1 MLFNSSFITGVVPE
15 KFKLARVITVYK
27 EGSQTNLSNYRPI
40 SLLYTFNMILEK
52 LMFKRLMNFIDKQN
66 ILYNKQFG
74 FRQKYSKQYYLLS
87 QIRFLKKAIVDEFY
101 SCGIFLD
108 FSKAFDTINH
118 DILIKKLEHYGFRRI
133 VKDWF

>member
-1 MLFNSSFITGVVPE
+1 MLFNSSFTTGVVPE

-40 SLLYTFNMILEK
+40 SLLYAFNMILEN
-52 LMFKRLMNFIDKQN
+52 LMFKILMNFIDKQN

-87 QIRFLKKAIVDEFY
+87 QIRFKKKSY
-101 SCGIFLD
+101 CGWLLLLWY
-108 FSKAFDTINH
+108 FS
-118 DILIKKLEHYGFRRI
+118 
-133 VKDWF
+133 